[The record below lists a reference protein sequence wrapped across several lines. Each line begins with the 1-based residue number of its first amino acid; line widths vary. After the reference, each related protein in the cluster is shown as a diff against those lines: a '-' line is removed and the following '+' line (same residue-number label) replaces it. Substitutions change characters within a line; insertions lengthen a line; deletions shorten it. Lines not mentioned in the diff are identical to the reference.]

1 MATEY
6 LTNDTDLK
14 LVADA
19 IRGQT
24 GKTNAIAYPDGFV
37 SEIETLV
44 NTSDADAT
52 AADIAS
58 GKTAYVGG
66 AKVTGTA
73 TGTAAKLQEKTLT
86 GTGTYT
92 PDEGYDGFSQVDVSI
107 TGLDG
112 ITADKLRF
120 GTELA
125 NGATQYVGNYV
136 GTYNY
141 TFADVIEAPP
151 RSILFKDSAAGTSA
165 YAIEG
170 SAPFIVRGWYET
182 VDNVSAPFYCFSLG
196 IIARG
201 DVSAPSAFILYARG
215 RSVLTGETEICELA
229 RWVRRAGGKYQIQRI
244 ADGGAARTV
253 MYFYSPHLAYYVN
266 GTDLTKEV
274 YAWLSKSVTSDS
286 ETYEY
291 NNPLSSLS
299 EKETTITTNGTTVI
313 EPEFIVDHMGDSSVA
328 AVDYSDGFRKVTV
341 NVNVPVPTLQD
352 SKAVTITEN
361 GTTTI
366 TPDEGNDAI
375 KSVAVTVDGISN
387 VQESK
392 ALTITSNGTVSV
404 TPDAPYDALKKVD
417 VTVDVA
423 SGGVE
428 PAVLT
433 INAPELSDAYYKAIS
448 YIDSEGQLIGYGAPP
463 TKETFPWVIN
473 TIKNSIVVLN
483 ASLANMPALRPPETL
498 NCVCSVVPTQLYCV
512 VPTDSSATITFRPD

>member
-1 MATEY
+1 MAQNVTIAGAAYSDVPSIEVPK
-6 LTNDTDLK
+6 TD
-14 LVADA
+14 
-19 IRGQT
+19 G
-24 GKTNAIAYPDGFV
+24 GNAVFMD
-37 SEIETLV
+37 
-44 NTSDADAT
+44 TSDADAT

-58 GKTAYVGG
+58 GKTAYVDG
-66 AKVTGTA
+66 AKITGTA

-107 TGLDG
+107 AGLDA
-112 ITADKLRF
+112 ITDDKLRF
-120 GTELA
+120 GTVLG
-125 NGATQYVGNYV
+125 NGSAQYEGSYI
-136 GTYNY
+136 GTYNF

-151 RSILFKDSAAGTSA
+151 QEILEASSSS
-165 YAIEG
+165 G
-170 SAPFIVRGWYET
+170 SYKRIVGISGFFVRGFC
-182 VDNVSAPFYCFSLG
+182 NN
-196 IIARG
+196 G
-201 DVSAPSAFILYARG
+201 DPGLPIMFDELLYQPIGTGSEQTAFLLRAVGHSAFSI
-215 RSVLTGETEICELA
+215 LA
-229 RWVRRAGGKYQIQRI
+229 RWTKKADGKYHMTGVMH
-244 ADGGAARTV
+244 GGASRTILLTEFPGAQALQWLKKCLPFEQ
-253 MYFYSPHLAYYVN
+253 YWGATYYPLFLASY
-266 GTDLTKEV
+266 
-274 YAWLSKSVTSDS
+274 
-286 ETYEY
+286 
-291 NNPLSSLS
+291 LS

>member
-1 MATEY
+1 MAQNVTIAGAAYSDVPSIEVPK
-6 LTNDTDLK
+6 TD
-14 LVADA
+14 
-19 IRGQT
+19 G
-24 GKTNAIAYPDGFV
+24 GNAVFMD
-37 SEIETLV
+37 
-44 NTSDADAT
+44 TSDADAT

-58 GKTAYVGG
+58 GKTAYVDG
-66 AKVTGTA
+66 AKITGTA

-291 NNPLSSLS
+291 NNPLSYLS

-423 SGGVE
+423 SGSYKEKTVTVTNTTAGSV
-428 PAVLT
+428 
-433 INAPELSDAYYKAIS
+433 IWYSFFSDAPDKASVPVFKGQSISHDCIAGTAQYFSIRTGVNVTAIS
-448 YIDSEGQLIGYGAPP
+448 DTSVDAVQ
-463 TKETFPWVIN
+463 VIKS
-473 TIKNSIVVLN
+473 TDDIVVFRIIN
-483 ASLANMPALRPPETL
+483 DDNY
-498 NCVCSVVPTQLYCV
+498 NSVVVTV
-512 VPTDSSATITFRPD
+512 S